1 MSDKHT
7 PAPPLSANHRTP
19 HEELVED
26 LANKALKRTRSRSRS
41 KRSAVAGTERGLL
54 DKERWS
60 SELKKTKE
68 RKRGSTK
75 KQSTKGG
82 DFLGMDGRLPS
93 IRPDSLQSRTRSSFD
108 SQRSRSYS
116 AELRRGYT
124 PPPEKPSRSSSGS
137 TYRGPQSRRSTS
149 DHPALDSIVEEG
161 SQASSRA
168 RTRVWPSDSRDIT
181 SPSLRQQR
189 ERTESSIDDCPA
201 KGILK
206 PGFERQGTG
215 DSLRSG
221 GDDGGLDDE
230 QGADLDADSASELFA
245 SEMDESESSA
255 AEPYEEGRRRAS
267 SSATQSLLGL
277 ERRV

>member
-7 PAPPLSANHRTP
+7 PAPRLSANHRTP
-19 HEELVED
+19 REELVED
-26 LANKALKRTRSRSRS
+26 LADKALKRTRSRSRS
-41 KRSAVAGTERGLL
+41 KQSAVAGAERGLL
-54 DKERWS
+54 DKERWNL
-60 SELKKTKE
+60 ELKKTKE

-75 KQSTKGG
+75 KQSTKRG
-82 DFLGMDGRLPS
+82 DFLEMDGRLPS
-93 IRPDSLQSRTRSSFD
+93 IRSDSLQSRTRGSFD
-108 SQRSRSYS
+108 SHPSRSYT

-137 TYRGPQSRRSTS
+137 TYRGPHSRRSTS
-149 DHPALDSIVEEG
+149 DHPALDAIVEEG

-181 SPSLRQQR
+181 SPTLRQQR
-189 ERTESSIDDCPA
+189 ERTESSTDDYPA
-201 KGILK
+201 KMILK
-206 PGFERQGTG
+206 SGLERQGTG

-221 GDDGGLDDE
+221 GDDGLDDE

-245 SEMDESESSA
+245 SEMDESESSS